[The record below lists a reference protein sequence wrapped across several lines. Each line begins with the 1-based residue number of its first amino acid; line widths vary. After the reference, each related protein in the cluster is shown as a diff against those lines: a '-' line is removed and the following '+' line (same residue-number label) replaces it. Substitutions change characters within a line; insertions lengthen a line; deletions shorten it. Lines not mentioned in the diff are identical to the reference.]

1 MGCLASG
8 GMGNC
13 TNDAPGLAGAPV
25 TSPPSPLQTIRCQQ
39 LAAGEA
45 ALHEWLATFQPAA
58 ATRLTLRCC
67 AILDGPAV
75 PGEQQSLVAVLPAGG
90 QAAGGHGSGMN
101 GGDASDI
108 GSGPPAVVRALA
120 LCGSTAV
127 CPQGKHLVYL
137 WADGGGSSDSS
148 SSSSSSEEQRGGAAA
163 AAALLPALAALAD
176 TSGLQGPA
184 GSTPATTDGE
194 GGGSG
199 NKPAVLWAAFYTQRS
214 TLLLDSPAAAQ
225 PGGGGRWPANV
236 ALCPGPDSSLTFV
249 SAVEAAKACYWRLFP
264 PEGSAAAALE
274 GAAAAAGEGG
284 EGTDPGAAEPVQG
297 RQQQAALPHFPLDPH
312 ARRPQSAGEEG
323 EANGAAGTAA
333 EADADSDDEALAALQ
348 AALRQVAGDGSSTP
362 AAAQAEDGAAA
373 GEAAASAGADEQ
385 P

>member
-1 MGCLASG
+1 MGGLLGSGMGGCTDYASFLAS
-8 GMGNC
+8 
-13 TNDAPGLAGAPV
+13 APV
-25 TSPPSPLQTIRCQQ
+25 TSPPSPIQTIRCQQ

-58 ATRLTLRCC
+58 TTRLTLRCC
-67 AILDGPAV
+67 AILDGPPV
-75 PGEQQSLVAVLPAGG
+75 PGEQQSLVAVLPADS
-90 QAAGGHGSGMN
+90 QAAGGHGSGMS
-101 GGDASDI
+101 GGDAS
-108 GSGPPAVVRALA
+108 GTVSGGPAVVRALA

-127 CPQGKHLVYL
+127 CPQGQHLVYL
-137 WADGGGSSDSS
+137 WADGGGGSG
-148 SSSSSSEEQRGGAAA
+148 SSSSSEEQSGGATA

-184 GSTPATTDGE
+184 GSTPAMSVGE

-199 NKPAVLWAAFYTQRS
+199 NKPAVLWAAFYAQRS
-214 TLLLDSPAAAQ
+214 THLLNSPAAAQ

-264 PEGSAAAALE
+264 PEGPAAAVAPE
-274 GAAAAAGEGG
+274 GAAAAAGEGAG
-284 EGTDPGAAEPVQG
+284 PGAAEPAQG
-297 RQQQAALPHFPLDPH
+297 RQQQAALPPFPLDPQ

-323 EANGAAGTAA
+323 EANGAAGTAG

-348 AALRQVAGDGSSTP
+348 AALRQVASGGGSTP
-362 AAAQAEDGAAA
+362 AAAQAADGASV
-373 GEAAASAGADEQ
+373 GEAAAGAAADEQ